1 MATVKTG
8 ITLAAEG
15 EKEFRKAISNIN
27 QQMKTMKSELKATTA
42 EFNANGKESE
52 ALKAKQKGLAEQI
65 VLQKEKIAKL
75 REATQKATEAY
86 GENSNKTLNWKNSMY
101 QAQSQLVKL
110 EQELKNVNSQTERN
124 TPVLDRLT
132 DSQRKYE
139 TEMKAASSEMK
150 LLQSRYSDNSNSAKA
165 LNEKQSILN
174 KQIDIQQNKVG
185 LLTRAL
191 QEASVEYGKN
201 NEKTVQLKDSLYQA
215 KAELIDFEEQLKKV
229 KEATPNF
236 DKLTEQIDTAGEKI
250 QGLGKKTSVVSGA
263 VAATGLA
270 AAKSASSF
278 EDAIAKVSTIAD
290 ESEVP
295 IEDLQKAIL
304 ELSDQTGIASTDIAE
319 NVYNAI
325 SAGQK
330 TGDAVNFVSNATK
343 LAKAGF
349 TDSAAATDILTTAL
363 NAYGLEASEVTNI
376 SDLLINT
383 QNLGKTTVNELASAM
398 GKVIPTAKA
407 DNVQMDQ
414 LATSYAILT
423 SKGIATAEST
433 TYLNS
438 MLNEMGKSGS
448 TVDGIL
454 REKTGK
460 SFKEL
465 SADGKTLGEILE
477 IVNESAVKN
486 KKSFSDMFSSSEA
499 AKAGV
504 VLLGDSAEDFNG
516 VLEKMQTCTGATD
529 TAFSKIGTTSK
540 TINVTLNKVKNS
552 GTGLGQAILTAVT
565 PKLNKLAEVTDTAT
579 KKFNALNDKQKN
591 TIVVIG
597 GVVAAAGPAL
607 IALGKMAT
615 GISAVIKTIKTAGTA
630 VSALSGLMAA
640 NPVFGGIALTVA
652 GVAALTAGIVAL
664 SKATGD
670 HSAAVKQM
678 TDTEEQHIAA
688 VNDSKK
694 AYDETMSARNENV
707 KSISAEYANLQAL
720 STELDSIVD
729 ENGKVKEGYEDRANT
744 ITGLL
749 SNALGIEI
757 SMTDGVIDNYQDLK
771 GSIDDVIRS
780 KQVEALLNANEAAYT
795 EAIEKRTEAF
805 TNMSNIQQDVQ
816 KTEAELAEQKQKY
829 NQAMRDYNDA
839 MKKSSDNA
847 LVYKVAI
854 ADAEDEIERL
864 NKNLDEQNNSL
875 NSAQEIYAGYVG
887 TIDNYNSLMGA
898 SVSGNAEDIENAI
911 NKMTNNWISAEN
923 GTRESLQNQVT
934 NMENTFNA
942 MQQAIEQNAP
952 GVTQEMVDSQ
962 ANMVALAKAELD
974 KLAPQAETAT
984 TNAGNAAAEGLMKT
998 TPMVTNAS
1006 FDMIMNSKRMIEAVD
1021 LSESGQN
1028 AAQEVADG
1036 IESKEGDIEDA
1047 TENSFS
1053 GANAYIK
1060 SLPGKG
1066 HEWGADFG
1074 DGLISGMKSKNS
1086 GIASAAEGI
1095 AGTIRSFLH
1104 FSVPDEGPLTDY
1116 ESWMPDFMEGL
1127 SEGISK
1133 NKFKVTNQIKG
1144 LAKEMNLD
1152 VGAAHASTTA
1162 VTFNSEKLDRLCQL
1176 AEQYFPQIGNVNLDG
1191 KAITRTV
1198 SGNMLSNRGLCR

>member
-15 EKEFRKAISNIN
+15 EKEFRQAISNIN
-27 QQMKTMKSELKATTA
+27 QQMKTMKSELKAATE
-42 EFNANGKESE
+42 EFNANGKGAE
-52 ALKAKQKGLAEQI
+52 ALKAKQKSLAEQI
-65 VLQKEKIAKL
+65 ALQKDKISQLK
-75 REATQKATEAY
+75 EATKRASEAY
-86 GENSNKTLNWKNSMY
+86 GENSTKTLNWKNSLY
-101 QAQSQLVKL
+101 QAQAQLIRM
-110 EQELKNVNSQTERN
+110 EQELKAVNAQAERN
-124 TPVLDRLT
+124 TPTLDRLT

-139 TEMKAASSEMK
+139 TEMKAANSEMK

-165 LNEKQSILN
+165 LNEKQIILN

-191 QEASVEYGKN
+191 EESTSEYGKN
-201 NEKTVQLKDSLYQA
+201 SEKTMQIKEALNQA
-215 KAELIDFEEQLKKV
+215 KAELIEFEDELKRV
-229 KEATPNF
+229 REATPTIDKISEGF
-236 DKLTEQIDTAGEKI
+236 DKVGERI
-250 QGLGKKTSVVSGA
+250 QSVGRKLSVVSAA
-263 VAATGLA
+263 VTTTGIAT
-270 AAKSASSF
+270 AKFASNF
-278 EDAIAKVSTIAD
+278 EDAMAKVSTIAD
-290 ESEVP
+290 SSEVP
-295 IEDLQKAIL
+295 IEDLQKSIL
-304 ELSDQTGIASTDIAE
+304 ELSDKTGIASTDIAE

-363 NAYGLEASEVTNI
+363 NAYGLEADEVINI

-407 DNVQMDQ
+407 DNVQLDQ

-448 TVDGIL
+448 TVDEIL

-465 SADGKTLGEILE
+465 SSDGKTLSEILE
-477 IVNESAVKN
+477 IVNDSAVKN
-486 KKSFSDMFSSSEA
+486 GKSLSDMFSSSEA

-504 VLLGDSAEDFNG
+504 VLLGNSSEDFND
-516 VLEKMQTCTGATD
+516 VLEKMQNCTGATD
-529 TAFSKIGTTSK
+529 SAFEKLGTTSK

-552 GTGLGQAILTAVT
+552 GIGLGQAILTAVT
-565 PKLNKLAEVTDTAT
+565 PKLNKLADITDNAT
-579 KKFNALNDKQKN
+579 KKFNNLNDKQKN
-591 TIVVIG
+591 TIVVVG
-597 GVVAAAGPAL
+597 GVVAAIGPAL

-615 GISAVIKTIKTAGTA
+615 GISAVIKSVKGIGSA

-652 GVAALTAGIVAL
+652 GIAALTAGIVAL
-664 SKATGD
+664 SKATSD
-670 HSAAVKQM
+670 HSTVVKQM
-678 TDTEEQHIAA
+678 TDIEEQHIAA

-694 AYDETMSARNENV
+694 AYDETMSARDENV
-707 KSISAEYANLQAL
+707 KSISAEYTNLQAL
-720 STELDSIVD
+720 SVELDNIVD
-729 ENGKVKEGYEDRANT
+729 ENGRVKEGYEDRANI

-757 SMTDGVIDNYQDLK
+757 SMTDGVIDNYQNLK
-771 GSIDDVIRS
+771 NSIDDVIRS
-780 KQVEALLNANEAAYT
+780 KQVEAFLNANEAAYT

-805 TNMSNIQQDVQ
+805 TNMSNAQQDV
-816 KTEAELAEQKQKY
+816 KNTEAELAEQKAKY
-829 NQAMRDYNDA
+829 NQAMNDYNKA
-839 MKKSSDNA
+839 IKEGSGSA
-847 LVYKVAI
+847 LDYRNAI

-864 NKNLDEQNNSL
+864 NKNLDDHRNNL
-875 NSAQEIYAGYVG
+875 NTASEVYAGYVS
-887 TIDNYNSLMGA
+887 TIENYNGLMGA
-898 SVSGNAEDIENAI
+898 SVSGSAEEIETAI
-911 NKMTNNWISAEN
+911 NKITNNWISAEN
-923 GTRESLQNQVT
+923 GTKESLQNQVT

-942 MQQAIEQNAP
+942 MQQAIEENAP
-952 GVTQEMVDSQ
+952 GVTQEMVDNQ
-962 ANMVALAKAELD
+962 AHMVELAKAELD
-974 KLAPQAETAT
+974 KLPHQAEEAT
-984 TNAGNAAAEGLMKT
+984 TNAGNAAATGIMKT

-1021 LSESGQN
+1021 FSESGQG

-1036 IESKEGDIEDA
+1036 IESKGVDVKSAAED
-1047 TENSFS
+1047 SFS
-1053 GANAYIK
+1053 GANAYIT

-1074 DGLISGMKSKNS
+1074 DGLISGMQSKNS
-1086 GIASAAEGI
+1086 GIASAAADI

-1127 SEGISK
+1127 SQGISK

-1144 LAKEMNLD
+1144 LAKEMNLE
-1152 VGAAHASTTA
+1152 VGASGVGMTTVA
-1162 VTFNSEKLDRLCQL
+1162 FNSEKLDRLCEL
-1176 AEQYFPQIGNVNLDG
+1176 AEQYFPQFGSINLDG
-1191 KAITRTV
+1191 QAITRTV
-1198 SGNMLSNRGLCR
+1198 SNNMYSNRGLCR